1 MAKLRIFQHINAL
14 ASRQVYLPLYF
25 YDFLHKMLRCLSN
38 NSLPFRSSSPRGHK
52 RLLTRC
58 GTREPSTRRSS
69 TNCAANIGNRERAIR
84 YTTYSHG
91 NETLNF
97 HQSYRRS
104 HSPPLTLLFP
114 HPQPLPFPGAGRA
127 AKRNSPP
134 LKGRGRGRGE
144 RPGRIVITL
153 YRFCLVTIF
162 RNTKILPKH
171 PENGGFGAFRV

>member
-114 HPQPLPFPGAGRA
+114 LPQPLPFPGAGRA

-134 LKGRGRGRGE
+134 LTLLFPLPQPLPLPGAGRAAKRRE
-144 RPGRIVITL
+144 V
-153 YRFCLVTIF
+153 YSFCHNISQHQ
-162 RNTKILPKH
+162 NSS
-171 PENGGFGAFRV
+171 